1 LVRSAA
7 DLTDCAELA
16 SGVLAG
22 PTEADRLRVLSG
34 AFSVDLTVDGIVLH
48 LLHDL
53 EHHLLDFRRGYA
65 RLAMADHPVV
75 LTIER

>member
-1 LVRSAA
+1 
-7 DLTDCAELA
+7 
-16 SGVLAG
+16 
-22 PTEADRLRVLSG
+22 VLSG